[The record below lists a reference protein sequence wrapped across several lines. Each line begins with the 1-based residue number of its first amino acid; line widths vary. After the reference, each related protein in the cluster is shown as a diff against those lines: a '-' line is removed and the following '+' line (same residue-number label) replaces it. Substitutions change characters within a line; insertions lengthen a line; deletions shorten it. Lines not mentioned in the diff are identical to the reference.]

1 MPVLLIKQIPIFALF
16 SPHEQETLAS
26 MLRRRSIHKG
36 DFLFH
41 KGDEGTALYIIFK
54 GLIKIAV
61 STNRGDEVTLAML
74 TDGDFFGEMALLD
87 DLPRSA
93 DATALEDTQLYVLN
107 RADFLSFLIHNEHAI
122 RAIIQVLSLRLRRT
136 DDMVAE
142 VCFLNVAARLA
153 KRLVALVESRHQ
165 ADKGDQQHEVHLTQR
180 ELASLIGVS
189 RETINKELKILRQKG
204 IVSTA
209 RSSITICDLE
219 RLKNRTRL

>member
-107 RADFLSFLIHNEHAI
+107 RADFLSFLIHSEHAV

-142 VCFLNVAARLA
+142 VCFLNVSARLA

-165 ADKGDQQHEVHLTQR
+165 VEKGDEQYKLHLTQR
-180 ELASLIGVS
+180 QLASLIGVS
-189 RETINKELKILRQKG
+189 RETINKDLIILRQKE
-204 IVSTA
+204 IVATA
-209 RSSITICDLE
+209 RNIITIRDLD
-219 RLKNRTRL
+219 RLKHRIK